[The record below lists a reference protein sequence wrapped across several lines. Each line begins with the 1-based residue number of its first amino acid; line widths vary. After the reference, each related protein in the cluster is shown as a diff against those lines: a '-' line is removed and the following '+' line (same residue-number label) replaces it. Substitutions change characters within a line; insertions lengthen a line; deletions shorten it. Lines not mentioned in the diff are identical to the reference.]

1 MHYFIQCLLHIFL
14 PNPTNMIQNQ
24 QNYMQP
30 LQDNI
35 LHKHTHQLQLQKQHR
50 SVSGPCLPL
59 ASRFIQLTTLLKQV
73 GIQCTFFFLESK
85 QLDTHEFYLLK
96 SYSFNNRTKTLVLW
110 KSHGI
115 ARHYF
120 FFLMLLNLV
129 CKLLC
134 KVNIIQF
141 RSGQFFELKN
151 KLEWVSYEDIHSYE
165 TGKTSG
171 AKNTDQILEV
181 PFISW

>member
-1 MHYFIQCLLHIFL
+1 
-14 PNPTNMIQNQ
+14 
-24 QNYMQP
+24 MQP

-35 LHKHTHQLQLQKQHR
+35 LHKHTHQLQLSETAQICLWPLLTSCKQIY
-50 SVSGPCLPL
+50 L
-59 ASRFIQLTTLLKQV
+59 ANYPPQV
-73 GIQCTFFFLESK
+73 GRDTVYIFFSGIK
-85 QLDTHEFYLLK
+85 TVGTHEFYLLK